1 MDAQPPESSTIASRT
16 VFLSV
21 LLLGLGCAACARAD
35 ESPRPAFSTP
45 HAETLDVIY
54 GKKFGMAL
62 TMDVFRPQANANG
75 AGIVVMASGGWVS
88 SSDILKLTVLFDEP
102 LKRGYTVFSVYHGSQ
117 PKFTVPEVIAD
128 VRRAIRFIRFHA
140 ADYGIDPNRIGV
152 TGGSAGGHLAL
163 ILGTT
168 GDDGN
173 PKAADPIDRVS
184 SRVQAVACLYPPTDL
199 LNYGLEGKNAFTE
212 NLLVKQIRARPAV
225 DVHVYSE
232 ATGLF
237 ERVDDPKKI
246 EDVLREI
253 SPITHVTADDAPTL
267 IVHGN
272 ADFLVP
278 LQQSERIVPRFK
290 AVGVPIELI
299 VKQGAGHSFDDMES
313 EYAKMLDWFDKYLKK

>member
-1 MDAQPPESSTIASRT
+1 MDARPPKALAVASRT
-16 VFLSV
+16 ILLVV
-21 LLLGLGCAACARAD
+21 LLLGLASAANGQAD
-35 ESPRPAFSTP
+35 RGDRPTFSTP
-45 HAETLDVIY
+45 HTETLDVIY

-62 TMDVFRPQANANG
+62 TMDVFRPKANANG
-75 AGIVVMASGGWVS
+75 AAIVVMASGGWVS
-88 SSDILKLTVLFDEP
+88 STDILKLTVLFDEP

-117 PKFTVPEVIAD
+117 PKFTVPEVIDDA
-128 VRRAIRFIRFHA
+128 RRAIRFIRLHA
-140 ADYGIDPNRIGV
+140 DDYGIDPNRIGV

-168 GDDGN
+168 GDDGD
-173 PKAADPIDRVS
+173 PKAADPVDRVS

-232 ATGLF
+232 VTGLY
-237 ERVDDPKKI
+237 ERVDDPEKI

-278 LQQSERIVPRFK
+278 LQQSERFVPRYQE
-290 AVGVPIELI
+290 VGVPVELI
-299 VKQGAGHSFDDMES
+299 VKQGAGHSFDDLKS
-313 EYAKMLDWFDKYLKK
+313 EYPKMLDWFDKYLKK

>member
-1 MDAQPPESSTIASRT
+1 MDAQPPESSAIAWRMI
-16 VFLSV
+16 LLGV
-21 LLLGLGCAACARAD
+21 LLLGLECVVAARAD
-35 ESPRPAFSTP
+35 DNPRPDFSTP
-45 HAETLDVIY
+45 HTETLDVIY
-54 GKKFGMAL
+54 GKKYGMAL
-62 TMDVFRPQANANG
+62 TMDVFRPKAHANG
-75 AGIVVMASGGWVS
+75 AAIVVMASGGWVS

-117 PKFTVPEVIAD
+117 PKFTVPEVIVD

-168 GDDGN
+168 GDDGD

-290 AVGVPIELI
+290 EAGVPIELI
-299 VKQGAGHSFDDMES
+299 VKKGVGHTFDGMEP
-313 EYAKMLDWFDKYLKK
+313 EHAKMLDWFDKYLKK